1 MLSLLLASTNRG
13 KLVEIQAI
21 LAEMGMEHHFRL
33 ILPADIG
40 LDLDVVEDGK
50 TYAENAARKA
60 LAYSQ
65 VSGLCSLADDSGLEV
80 SALGGE
86 PGLFSARYSG
96 ISGATDADRR
106 NFLLQKLSGK
116 EKPWQAAFHCTVA
129 LANPQ
134 GALWFS
140 EGSCAGE
147 IIDQERGENGFGY
160 DPIFYMPNFGKTMA
174 EVPSQLKNHISHR
187 AQAIQNA
194 RPVLLELF
202 MRTEKSL

>member
-106 NFLLQKLSGK
+106 KLPPSKIERQRKNPGRRPFIVPWLWQIHREPCGFPKVLAPVKLLIKNEVKTDSG
-116 EKPWQAAFHCTVA
+116 TT
-129 LANPQ
+129 L
-134 GALWFS
+134 FS
-140 EGSCAGE
+140 ICQILGK
-147 IIDQERGENGFGY
+147 QWPKF
-160 DPIFYMPNFGKTMA
+160 PPN
-174 EVPSQLKNHISHR
+174 
-187 AQAIQNA
+187 
-194 RPVLLELF
+194 
-202 MRTEKSL
+202 